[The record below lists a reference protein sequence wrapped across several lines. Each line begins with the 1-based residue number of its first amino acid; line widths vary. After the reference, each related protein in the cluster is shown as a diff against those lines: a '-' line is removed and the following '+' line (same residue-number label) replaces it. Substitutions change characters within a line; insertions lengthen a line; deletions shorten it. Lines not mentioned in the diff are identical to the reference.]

1 MQKLKKGGVCM
12 GKDTTSTN
20 KKQTSIQGGIYP
32 SQKYV
37 PGESVDEHKDI
48 EDATIMLA
56 GDEIR
61 QQNENL

>member
-1 MQKLKKGGVCM
+1 MAKE
-12 GKDTTSTN
+12 TTSSN
-20 KKQTSIQGGIYP
+20 KKQTSIHGGIYP

-48 EDATIMLA
+48 EDANIMLT

>member
-1 MQKLKKGGVCM
+1 MAKK
-12 GKDTTSTN
+12 TTSSN

-37 PGESVDEHKDI
+37 PGESVDEHKNI
-48 EDATIMLA
+48 EDANIMLT